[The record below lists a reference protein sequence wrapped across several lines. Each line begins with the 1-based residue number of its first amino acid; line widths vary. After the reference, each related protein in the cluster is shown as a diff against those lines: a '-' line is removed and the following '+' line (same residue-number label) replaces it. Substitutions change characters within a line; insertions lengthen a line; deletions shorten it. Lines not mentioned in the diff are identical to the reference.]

1 MEAVGKRLPTGTVI
15 AAARRQLDRRTL
27 MVSGWLLA
35 ALAITFALSMY
46 LGDYPVPP
54 WDIVR
59 ALFSPFTGAEN
70 PGVDFI
76 VLVVRLPRAV
86 LAILAGAAFALSG
99 IIFQTLLRN
108 PLASPDIIGISNG
121 ASAAAVFCIIVLG
134 WGGTLLSL
142 GALAGA
148 LLTALAIYLLAWR
161 DGVSPYRVVLIGIAI
176 AAMLIAVISYLFTRA
191 RIFEVQEAMAWLIGS
206 LNAANFSQAAPL
218 ALAMLVLVPA
228 GLTLERGLTALQLG
242 DDTATALGSRVEL
255 TRLALIVVAVALS
268 AFATAA
274 VGPVAFVAFVS
285 GPIARRL
292 LGSGRNG
299 FVPAMITGAIVML
312 GSDMV
317 AQHALPAT
325 QLPVGVV
332 TGLFGAAFLL
342 WLLASANKS
351 GRAQ

>member
-1 MEAVGKRLPTGTVI
+1 MTTAAHTADSSAI
-15 AAARRQLDRRTL
+15 AATRRHLDRRTL
-27 MVSGWLLA
+27 SVSGWLVA
-35 ALAITFALSMY
+35 ALVLAFALSMY

-54 WDIVR
+54 GEIVR
-59 ALFSPFTGAEN
+59 SLFSPLTGAKN

-76 VLVVRLPRAV
+76 VLNVRLPRAV
-86 LAILAGAAFALSG
+86 LAVLAGGAFALSG

-134 WGGTLLSL
+134 WGGTLLSF

-148 LLTALAIYLLAWR
+148 LLTALAIYVLAWR
-161 DGVSPYRVVLIGIAI
+161 GGVSPYRVVLIGIAV
-176 AAMLIAVISYLFTRA
+176 AAMLTAVISYLFTRA
-191 RIFEVQEAMAWLIGS
+191 RIFEVQEAMAWLVGS
-206 LNAANFSQAAPL
+206 LNAASFSQAAPL
-218 ALAMLVLVPA
+218 AVAMLVLVPA
-228 GLTLERGLTALQLG
+228 GVALERGLAALQLG
-242 DDTATALGSRVEL
+242 DDTAIALGNRVEL
-255 TRLALIVVAVALS
+255 TRLGLIVVAVALS

-292 LGSGRNG
+292 LKTGRNG
-299 FVPAMITGAIVML
+299 FVPAMIVGAIVML
-312 GSDMV
+312 GSDLV

-332 TGLFGAAFLL
+332 TGIFGAGFLL
-342 WLLASANKS
+342 WLLASAN
-351 GRAQ
+351 RAGQAS